1 MCTHIEY
8 AELAFDIL
16 TLLTTICIVFFP
28 DIFIWNYMVS
38 FFNNRIFS
46 LKLYTAVIVSP

>member
-16 TLLTTICIVFFP
+16 TLLTTICNVFFP
-28 DIFIWNYMVS
+28 DIFI
-38 FFNNRIFS
+38 
-46 LKLYTAVIVSP
+46 